1 MLFNTEKIITVFR
14 DIKLALKR
22 GTINLPLHGGQ
33 APSYLIKRMIKLS
46 SAISKIII
54 EENGSKEFFNRISDP
69 LWFQAFGCVL
79 GFDWHSSGLTTVVT
93 GVLKQSLTSQQHGI
107 TISGGKG
114 KNSTKPKYEIYKLAE
129 KNYNLSTNKINKL
142 LYASKMSAK
151 IDNSAIQDG
160 FSLYHHIIFFDGDG
174 NWTIIQQGLNEKYKI
189 ARRYHWI
196 SDNLI
201 NFIIEPHKGIIGNE
215 RIPLCLNM
223 TSREAEENRK
233 SCVDLVKEG
242 SNSIKSSIYK
252 IVETNTFENL
262 DKWIPMNRSSSD
274 SNSFVE
280 QMRTYIEKYDMPR
293 KINWKTMD
301 ALYDISPTNYEHL
314 ISQNGVGPSTIR
326 ALALI
331 SEIIYGNRASWSD
344 PVKYNYAH
352 GGKDGV
358 PYPIARKTY
367 DNSIKYLS
375 EAINGSEIEKLE
387 KISSLKRLSI
397 YSNIIFNTNDYDYHG
412 K

>member
-1 MLFNTEKIITVFR
+1 
-14 DIKLALKR
+14 LKR
-22 GTINLPLHGGQ
+22 GTVNLPLHHGQ
-33 APSYLIKRMIKLS
+33 APSYLVKRMIKLS
-46 SAISKIII
+46 SAISTIII
-54 EENGSKEFFNRISDP
+54 EENGSKEFFKRISDP

-93 GVLKQSLTSQQHGI
+93 GVLKQSLNSEQHRI

-114 KNSTKPKYEIYKLAE
+114 KNSTKPRYEIKTLAE
-129 KNYNLSTNKINKL
+129 KNYNLSTSKINHL

-160 FSLYHHIIFFDGDG
+160 FNLYHHMIFFDEDG
-174 NWTIIQQGLNEKYKI
+174 NWTIIQQGLNQKYKL

-201 NFIIEPHKGIIGNE
+201 NYIIEPHKGIIGQE

-223 TSREAEENRK
+223 TSKEAEENRK

-242 SNSIKSSIYK
+242 SNSIQSYIYK
-252 IVETNTFENL
+252 IMETNTFEKL
-262 DKWIPMNRSSSD
+262 DKWISLNTLHSD
-274 SNSFVE
+274 GNNFVE
-280 QMRTYIEKYDMPR
+280 QRYSHIEKYEMPR

-301 ALYDISPTNYEHL
+301 ELYDISPKNYEHL
-314 ISQNGVGPSTIR
+314 ISQNGVGPSTVR

-331 SEIIYGNRASWSD
+331 SEIIFGNRASWSD

-358 PYPIARKTY
+358 PYPIARNTY

-375 EAINGSEIEKLE
+375 EAINGSEIEKIE
-387 KISSLKRLSI
+387 KISSLKRLSM
-397 YSNIIFNTNDYDYHG
+397 YSNILFNTNDYNYNS

>member
-1 MLFNTEKIITVFR
+1 M
-14 DIKLALKR
+14 KR
-22 GTINLPLHGGQ
+22 GIVNLPLHGGH

-46 SAISKIII
+46 SAICKILID
-54 EENGSKEFFNRISDP
+54 EKGVKEFFNRISDP
-69 LWFQAFGCVL
+69 LWFQALGCVL

-93 GVLKQSLTSQQHGI
+93 GVLKQSLNFEEHGI

-114 KNSTKPKYEIYKLAE
+114 KNSIKPKYEIYKLAE
-129 KNYNLSTNKINKL
+129 KNYNLSTNKIDKL

-151 IDNSAIQDG
+151 VDNSAIQDG
-160 FSLYHHIIFFDGDG
+160 FSLYHHMIFFDGDG
-174 NWTIIQQGLNEKYKI
+174 NWTIIQQGLNEKFKL
-189 ARRYHWI
+189 ARRYHWL

-201 NFIIEPHKGIIGNE
+201 DFIIEPHKGIIGNE
-215 RIPLCLNM
+215 TIPFCLNM

-252 IVETNTFENL
+252 IVQTNSYENL
-262 DKWIPMNRSSSD
+262 DKWISPNRLHSD
-274 SNSFVE
+274 SNNFDE
-280 QMRTYIEKYDMPR
+280 QISTYVEKYIMPR

-301 ALYDISPTNYEHL
+301 ELYDTRPTNYENL
-314 ISQNGVGPSTIR
+314 ISLNGVGPSTVR

-331 SEIIYGNRASWSD
+331 SEIIYGNRASWRD

-358 PYPIARKTY
+358 PYPIARNTY
-367 DNSIKYLS
+367 DNSITYLS
-375 EAINGSEIEKLE
+375 EAINGAEIDKLE

-397 YSNIIFNTNDYDYHG
+397 YSNILFNTNDYNYKG

>member
-1 MLFNTEKIITVFR
+1 M
-14 DIKLALKR
+14 KR
-22 GTINLPLHGGQ
+22 GTVNLPLHHGQ

-46 SAISKIII
+46 SAISTIII
-54 EENGSKEFFNRISDP
+54 EENGSKEFFKRISDP

-93 GVLKQSLTSQQHGI
+93 GVLKQSLNSEQHRI

-114 KNSTKPKYEIYKLAE
+114 KNSTKPKYEIKTLAE
-129 KNYNLSTNKINKL
+129 KNYNLSTSKINHL

-160 FSLYHHIIFFDGDG
+160 FNLYHHMIFFDEDG
-174 NWTIIQQGLNEKYKI
+174 NWTIIQQGLNEKYKL

-201 NFIIEPHKGIIGNE
+201 NYIIEPHKGIIGQE

-223 TSREAEENRK
+223 TSKEAEENRK

-242 SNSIKSSIYK
+242 SNSIQSYIYK
-252 IVETNTFENL
+252 IMETNNLEKL
-262 DKWIPMNRSSSD
+262 DKWISLNRLDSD
-274 SNSFVE
+274 GNNFVE
-280 QMRTYIEKYDMPR
+280 QRYSHIEKYEMPR

-301 ALYDISPTNYEHL
+301 ELYDISPTNYEHL
-314 ISQNGVGPSTIR
+314 ISQNGVGPSTVR

-358 PYPIARKTY
+358 PYPIARNTY

-375 EAINGSEIEKLE
+375 EAINGSEIEKIE

-397 YSNIIFNTNDYDYHG
+397 YSNILFNTNDYNYNC

>member
-1 MLFNTEKIITVFR
+1 M
-14 DIKLALKR
+14 KR
-22 GTINLPLHGGQ
+22 GTVNLPLHHGQ
-33 APSYLIKRMIKLS
+33 APSYLVKRMIKLS
-46 SAISKIII
+46 SAISTIII
-54 EENGSKEFFNRISDP
+54 EENGSKEFFKRISDP

-93 GVLKQSLTSQQHGI
+93 GVLKQSLNSEQHRI

-114 KNSTKPKYEIYKLAE
+114 KNSTKPKYEIKTLAE
-129 KNYNLSTNKINKL
+129 KNYNLSTSKINHL

-160 FSLYHHIIFFDGDG
+160 FNLYHHMIFFDGDG
-174 NWTIIQQGLNEKYKI
+174 NWTIIQQGLNEKYKL

-201 NFIIEPHKGIIGNE
+201 NYIIEPHKGIIGQE

-242 SNSIKSSIYK
+242 SNSIQSYIYK
-252 IVETNTFENL
+252 IMETNTLKL
-262 DKWIPMNRSSSD
+262 DKWISLNRLDSD
-274 SNSFVE
+274 GNNFVE
-280 QMRTYIEKYDMPR
+280 QRYPHIEKYEMPR

-301 ALYDISPTNYEHL
+301 KLYDIRPTNYEHL
-314 ISQNGVGPSTIR
+314 ISQNGVGPSTVR

-358 PYPIARKTY
+358 PYPIARNTY

-375 EAINGSEIEKLE
+375 EAIHGSEIEKIE
-387 KISSLKRLSI
+387 KLSSLKRLSM
-397 YSNIIFNTNDYDYHG
+397 YSNILFNTNDYNYNC

>member
-1 MLFNTEKIITVFR
+1 M
-14 DIKLALKR
+14 KR
-22 GTINLPLHGGQ
+22 GTVNLPLHHGQ
-33 APSYLIKRMIKLS
+33 APSYLVKRMIKLS
-46 SAISKIII
+46 SAISTIII
-54 EENGSKEFFNRISDP
+54 EENGSKEFFKRISDP

-93 GVLKQSLTSQQHGI
+93 GVLKQSLNSEQHRI

-114 KNSTKPKYEIYKLAE
+114 KNSTKPKYEIKTLAE
-129 KNYNLSTNKINKL
+129 KNYNLSTSKINHL

-160 FSLYHHIIFFDGDG
+160 FNLYHHMIFFDEDG
-174 NWTIIQQGLNEKYKI
+174 NWTIIQQGLNEKYKL

-201 NFIIEPHKGIIGNE
+201 NYIIEPHKGIIGQE

-223 TSREAEENRK
+223 TSKEAEENRK

-242 SNSIKSSIYK
+242 SNSIQSYIYK
-252 IVETNTFENL
+252 IMETNTLEKL
-262 DKWIPMNRSSSD
+262 DKWISLNPLDSD
-274 SNSFVE
+274 GNNFVE
-280 QMRTYIEKYDMPR
+280 QRYSHIEKYEMPR

-301 ALYDISPTNYEHL
+301 ELYDISPTNYEHL
-314 ISQNGVGPSTIR
+314 ISQNGVGPSTVR

-358 PYPIARKTY
+358 PYPIARNTY

-375 EAINGSEIEKLE
+375 EAINGSEIEKIE
-387 KISSLKRLSI
+387 KISSLKRLSM
-397 YSNIIFNTNDYDYHG
+397 YSNILFNTNDYNYNCN
-412 K
+412 

>member
-1 MLFNTEKIITVFR
+1 
-14 DIKLALKR
+14 
-22 GTINLPLHGGQ
+22 
-33 APSYLIKRMIKLS
+33 MIKLS
-46 SAISKIII
+46 SAICKILID
-54 EENGSKEFFNRISDP
+54 EKGVKEFFNRISDP

-93 GVLKQSLTSQQHGI
+93 GVLKQSLNFEEHGI

-114 KNSTKPKYEIYKLAE
+114 KNSIKPKYEIYKLAE
-129 KNYNLSTNKINKL
+129 KNYNLSTNKIDKL

-151 IDNSAIQDG
+151 VDNSAIQDG
-160 FSLYHHIIFFDGDG
+160 FSLYHHMIFFDGDG
-174 NWTIIQQGLNEKYKI
+174 NWTIIQQGLNEKFKL
-189 ARRYHWI
+189 ARRYHWL

-201 NFIIEPHKGIIGNE
+201 DFIIEPHKGIIGNE
-215 RIPLCLNM
+215 RIPFCLNM

-252 IVETNTFENL
+252 IVQTNSFENL
-262 DKWIPMNRSSSD
+262 DKWISPNRLHSD
-274 SNSFVE
+274 SNNFDE
-280 QMRTYIEKYDMPR
+280 QISTYVEKYIMPR

-301 ALYDISPTNYEHL
+301 ELYDTRPTNYEHL
-314 ISQNGVGPSTIR
+314 ISLNGVGPSTVR

-331 SEIIYGNRASWSD
+331 SEIIYGNRASWRD

-358 PYPIARKTY
+358 PYPIARNTY
-367 DNSIKYLS
+367 DNSITYLS
-375 EAINGSEIEKLE
+375 EAINGAEIDKLE

-397 YSNIIFNTNDYDYHG
+397 YSNILFNTNDYNYKG

>member
-1 MLFNTEKIITVFR
+1 M
-14 DIKLALKR
+14 KR
-22 GTINLPLHGGQ
+22 GTVNLPLHHGQ
-33 APSYLIKRMIKLS
+33 APSYLVKRMIKLS
-46 SAISKIII
+46 SAISTIII
-54 EENGSKEFFNRISDP
+54 EENGSKEFFKRISDP

-93 GVLKQSLTSQQHGI
+93 GVLKQSLNSEQHRI

-114 KNSTKPKYEIYKLAE
+114 KNSTKPKYEIKPLAE
-129 KNYNLSTNKINKL
+129 KNYNLSTSKINHL

-160 FSLYHHIIFFDGDG
+160 FNLYHHMIFFDEDG
-174 NWTIIQQGLNEKYKI
+174 NWTIIQQGLNEKYKL

-201 NFIIEPHKGIIGNE
+201 NYIIEPHKGIIGQE

-223 TSREAEENRK
+223 TSKEAEENRK

-242 SNSIKSSIYK
+242 SNSIQSYIYK
-252 IVETNTFENL
+252 IMETNTLEKL
-262 DKWIPMNRSSSD
+262 DKWISLNRLDSD
-274 SNSFVE
+274 GNNFVE
-280 QMRTYIEKYDMPR
+280 QQYSHIEKYEMPR

-301 ALYDISPTNYEHL
+301 ELYDISPTNYEHL
-314 ISQNGVGPSTIR
+314 ISQNGVGPSTVR

-358 PYPIARKTY
+358 PYPIARNTY

-375 EAINGSEIEKLE
+375 EAINGSEIEKIE
-387 KISSLKRLSI
+387 KISSLKKLSM
-397 YSNIIFNTNDYDYHG
+397 YSNILFNTNDYNYNC

>member
-1 MLFNTEKIITVFR
+1 
-14 DIKLALKR
+14 LKR
-22 GTINLPLHGGQ
+22 GIVNLPLHGGH

-46 SAISKIII
+46 SAICKILID
-54 EENGSKEFFNRISDP
+54 EKGVKEFFNRISDP

-93 GVLKQSLTSQQHGI
+93 GVLKQSLNFEEHGI

-114 KNSTKPKYEIYKLAE
+114 KNSIKPKYEIYKLAE
-129 KNYNLSTNKINKL
+129 KNYNLSTNKIDKL

-151 IDNSAIQDG
+151 VDNSAIQDG
-160 FSLYHHIIFFDGDG
+160 FSLYHHMIFFDGDG
-174 NWTIIQQGLNEKYKI
+174 NWTIIQQGLNEKFKL
-189 ARRYHWI
+189 ARRYHWL

-201 NFIIEPHKGIIGNE
+201 DFIIEPHKGIIGNE
-215 RIPLCLNM
+215 RIPFCLNM

-252 IVETNTFENL
+252 IVQTNSFENL
-262 DKWIPMNRSSSD
+262 DKWISPNRLHSD
-274 SNSFVE
+274 SNNFDE
-280 QMRTYIEKYDMPR
+280 QISTYVEKYILPR

-301 ALYDISPTNYEHL
+301 ELYDTRPTNYEHL
-314 ISQNGVGPSTIR
+314 ISLNGVGPSTVR

-331 SEIIYGNRASWSD
+331 SEIIYGNRASWRD

-358 PYPIARKTY
+358 PYPIARNTY
-367 DNSIKYLS
+367 DNSITYLS
-375 EAINGSEIEKLE
+375 EAINGAEIDKLE

-397 YSNIIFNTNDYDYHG
+397 YSNILFNTNDYNYKG

>member
-1 MLFNTEKIITVFR
+1 
-14 DIKLALKR
+14 LKR
-22 GTINLPLHGGQ
+22 GIVNLPLHGGH

-46 SAISKIII
+46 SAICKILID
-54 EENGSKEFFNRISDP
+54 EKGVKEFFNRISDP

-93 GVLKQSLTSQQHGI
+93 GVLKQSLNFEEHGI

-114 KNSTKPKYEIYKLAE
+114 KNSIKPKYEIYNLAE
-129 KNYNLSTNKINKL
+129 KNYNLSTNKIDKL

-151 IDNSAIQDG
+151 VDNSAIQDG
-160 FSLYHHIIFFDGDG
+160 FSLYHHMIFFDGDG
-174 NWTIIQQGLNEKYKI
+174 NWTIIQQGLNEKFKL
-189 ARRYHWI
+189 ARRYHWL

-201 NFIIEPHKGIIGNE
+201 DFIIEPHKGIIGNE
-215 RIPLCLNM
+215 TIPFCLNM

-252 IVETNTFENL
+252 IVQTNSYENL
-262 DKWIPMNRSSSD
+262 DKWISPNRLHSD
-274 SNSFVE
+274 SNNFDE
-280 QMRTYIEKYDMPR
+280 QISTYVEKYIMPR

-301 ALYDISPTNYEHL
+301 ELYDTRPTNYEHL
-314 ISQNGVGPSTIR
+314 ISLNGVGPSTVR

-331 SEIIYGNRASWSD
+331 SEIIYGNRASWRD

-358 PYPIARKTY
+358 PYPIARNTY
-367 DNSIKYLS
+367 DNSITYLS
-375 EAINGSEIEKLE
+375 EAINGAEIDKLE

-397 YSNIIFNTNDYDYHG
+397 YSNILFNTNDYNYKG

>member
-1 MLFNTEKIITVFR
+1 
-14 DIKLALKR
+14 LKR
-22 GTINLPLHGGQ
+22 GTVNLPLHHGQ
-33 APSYLIKRMIKLS
+33 APSYLVKRMIKLS
-46 SAISKIII
+46 SAISTIII
-54 EENGSKEFFNRISDP
+54 EENGSKEFFKRISDP

-93 GVLKQSLTSQQHGI
+93 GVLKQSLNSEQHRI

-114 KNSTKPKYEIYKLAE
+114 KNSTKPKYEIKTLAE
-129 KNYNLSTNKINKL
+129 KNYNLSTSKINHL

-160 FSLYHHIIFFDGDG
+160 FNLYHHMIFFDEDG
-174 NWTIIQQGLNEKYKI
+174 NWTIIQQGLNEKYKL

-201 NFIIEPHKGIIGNE
+201 NYIIEPHKGIIGQE

-223 TSREAEENRK
+223 TSKEAEENRK

-242 SNSIKSSIYK
+242 SNSIQSYIYK
-252 IVETNTFENL
+252 IMETNTLEKL
-262 DKWIPMNRSSSD
+262 DKWISLNRLDSD
-274 SNSFVE
+274 GNNFVE
-280 QMRTYIEKYDMPR
+280 QRYSHIEKYEMPR

-301 ALYDISPTNYEHL
+301 ELYDISPTNYEHL
-314 ISQNGVGPSTIR
+314 ISQNGVGPSTVR

-358 PYPIARKTY
+358 PYPIARNTY

-375 EAINGSEIEKLE
+375 EAINGSEIEKIE
-387 KISSLKRLSI
+387 KISSLKKLSM
-397 YSNIIFNTNDYDYHG
+397 YSNILFNTNDYNYNC

>member
-1 MLFNTEKIITVFR
+1 M
-14 DIKLALKR
+14 KR
-22 GTINLPLHGGQ
+22 GTVNLPLHHGQ

-46 SAISKIII
+46 SAISTIII
-54 EENGSKEFFNRISDP
+54 EENGSKEFFKRISDP

-93 GVLKQSLTSQQHGI
+93 GVLKQSLNSEQHRI

-114 KNSTKPKYEIYKLAE
+114 KHSTKPRYEIKMLAE
-129 KNYNLSTNKINKL
+129 KNYNLSTSKINHL

-160 FSLYHHIIFFDGDG
+160 FNLYHHMIFFDEDG
-174 NWTIIQQGLNEKYKI
+174 NWTIIQQGLNEKYKL

-201 NFIIEPHKGIIGNE
+201 NYIIEPHKGIIGQE

-223 TSREAEENRK
+223 TSKEAEENRK

-242 SNSIKSSIYK
+242 SNSIQSYIYK
-252 IVETNTFENL
+252 IMETNTFEKL
-262 DKWIPMNRSSSD
+262 DKWISLNPLHSD
-274 SNSFVE
+274 GNNFVE
-280 QMRTYIEKYDMPR
+280 QRYSHIEKYEMPR

-301 ALYDISPTNYEHL
+301 KLYDISPTNYEHL
-314 ISQNGVGPSTIR
+314 ISQNGVGPSTVR

-358 PYPIARKTY
+358 PYPIARNTY

-375 EAINGSEIEKLE
+375 EAINGSEIEKIE
-387 KISSLKRLSI
+387 KISSLKRLSM
-397 YSNIIFNTNDYDYHG
+397 YSNILFNTNDYNYNC

>member
-1 MLFNTEKIITVFR
+1 M
-14 DIKLALKR
+14 KR
-22 GTINLPLHGGQ
+22 GTVNLPLHHGQ
-33 APSYLIKRMIKLS
+33 APSYLVKRMIKLS
-46 SAISKIII
+46 SAISTIII
-54 EENGSKEFFNRISDP
+54 EENGSKEFFKRISDP

-93 GVLKQSLTSQQHGI
+93 GVLKQSLNSEQHRI

-114 KNSTKPKYEIYKLAE
+114 KNSTKPKYEIKTLAE
-129 KNYNLSTNKINKL
+129 KNYNLSTSKINHL

-160 FSLYHHIIFFDGDG
+160 FNLYHHMIFFDEDG
-174 NWTIIQQGLNEKYKI
+174 NWTIIQQGLNEKYKL

-201 NFIIEPHKGIIGNE
+201 NYIIEPHKGIIGQE

-223 TSREAEENRK
+223 TSKEAEENRK

-242 SNSIKSSIYK
+242 SNSIQSYIYK
-252 IVETNTFENL
+252 IMETNTLEKL
-262 DKWIPMNRSSSD
+262 DKWISLNRLDSD
-274 SNSFVE
+274 GNNFVE
-280 QMRTYIEKYDMPR
+280 QRYSHIEKYEMPR

-301 ALYDISPTNYEHL
+301 ELYDISPTNYEHL
-314 ISQNGVGPSTIR
+314 ISQNGVGPSTVR

-358 PYPIARKTY
+358 PYPIARNTY

-375 EAINGSEIEKLE
+375 EAINGSEIEKIE
-387 KISSLKRLSI
+387 KISSLKRLSM
-397 YSNIIFNTNDYDYHG
+397 YSNILFNTNDYNYNC

>member
-1 MLFNTEKIITVFR
+1 M
-14 DIKLALKR
+14 KR
-22 GTINLPLHGGQ
+22 GIVNLPLHGGH

-46 SAISKIII
+46 SAICKILID
-54 EENGSKEFFNRISDP
+54 EKGVKEFFNRISDP

-93 GVLKQSLTSQQHGI
+93 GVLKQSLNFEEHGI

-114 KNSTKPKYEIYKLAE
+114 KNSIKPKYEIYKLAE
-129 KNYNLSTNKINKL
+129 KNYNLSTNKIDKL

-151 IDNSAIQDG
+151 VDNSAIQDG
-160 FSLYHHIIFFDGDG
+160 FNLYHHMIFFDGDG
-174 NWTIIQQGLNEKYKI
+174 NWTIIQQGLNEKFKL
-189 ARRYHWI
+189 ARRYHWL

-201 NFIIEPHKGIIGNE
+201 DFIIEPHKGIIGNE
-215 RIPLCLNM
+215 RIPFCLNM

-242 SNSIKSSIYK
+242 SNAIKSSIYK
-252 IVETNTFENL
+252 IVQTNSFENL
-262 DKWIPMNRSSSD
+262 DKWISPNRLHSD
-274 SNSFVE
+274 SNNFDE
-280 QMRTYIEKYDMPR
+280 QISTYVEKYIMPR

-301 ALYDISPTNYEHL
+301 ELYDSRPTNYEHL
-314 ISQNGVGPSTIR
+314 ISLNGVGPSTVR

-331 SEIIYGNRASWSD
+331 SEIIYGNRASWRD

-358 PYPIARKTY
+358 PYPIARNTY
-367 DNSIKYLS
+367 DNSITYLS
-375 EAINGSEIEKLE
+375 EAINGAEIDKLE

-397 YSNIIFNTNDYDYHG
+397 YSNILFNTNDYNYKG

>member
-1 MLFNTEKIITVFR
+1 
-14 DIKLALKR
+14 LKR
-22 GTINLPLHGGQ
+22 GTVNLPLHHGQ

-46 SAISKIII
+46 SAISTIII
-54 EENGSKEFFNRISDP
+54 EENGSKEFFKRISDP

-93 GVLKQSLTSQQHGI
+93 GVLKQSLNSEQHRI

-114 KNSTKPKYEIYKLAE
+114 KNSTKPKYEIKTLAE
-129 KNYNLSTNKINKL
+129 KNYNLSTSKINHL

-160 FSLYHHIIFFDGDG
+160 FNLYHHMIFFDEDG
-174 NWTIIQQGLNEKYKI
+174 NWTIIQQGLNEKYKL

-201 NFIIEPHKGIIGNE
+201 NYIIEPHKGIIGQE

-223 TSREAEENRK
+223 TSKEAEENRK

-242 SNSIKSSIYK
+242 SNSIQSYIYK
-252 IVETNTFENL
+252 IMETNILEKL
-262 DKWIPMNRSSSD
+262 DKWISLNRLDSD
-274 SNSFVE
+274 GNNFVE
-280 QMRTYIEKYDMPR
+280 QRYSHIEKYEMPR

-301 ALYDISPTNYEHL
+301 ELYDISPTNYEHL
-314 ISQNGVGPSTIR
+314 ISQNGVGPSTVR

-358 PYPIARKTY
+358 PYPIARNTY

-375 EAINGSEIEKLE
+375 EAINGSEIEKIE
-387 KISSLKRLSI
+387 KISSLKRLSM
-397 YSNIIFNTNDYDYHG
+397 YSNILFNTNDYNYNS

>member
-1 MLFNTEKIITVFR
+1 M
-14 DIKLALKR
+14 KR
-22 GTINLPLHGGQ
+22 GTVNLPLHHGQ
-33 APSYLIKRMIKLS
+33 APSYLVKRMIKLS
-46 SAISKIII
+46 SAISTIII
-54 EENGSKEFFNRISDP
+54 EENGSKEFFKRISDP

-93 GVLKQSLTSQQHGI
+93 GVLKQSLNSEQHRI

-114 KNSTKPKYEIYKLAE
+114 KNSTKPKYEIKTLAE
-129 KNYNLSTNKINKL
+129 KNYNLSTSKINHL

-160 FSLYHHIIFFDGDG
+160 FNLYHHMIFFDEDG
-174 NWTIIQQGLNEKYKI
+174 NWTIIQQGLNEKYKL

-201 NFIIEPHKGIIGNE
+201 NYIIEPHKGIIGQE

-223 TSREAEENRK
+223 TSKEAEENRK

-242 SNSIKSSIYK
+242 SNSIQSYIYK
-252 IVETNTFENL
+252 IMETNTLEKL
-262 DKWIPMNRSSSD
+262 DKWISLNRLDSD
-274 SNSFVE
+274 GNNFVE
-280 QMRTYIEKYDMPR
+280 QRYSHIEKYEMPR

-301 ALYDISPTNYEHL
+301 ELYDISPTNYEHL
-314 ISQNGVGPSTIR
+314 ISQNGVGPSTVR

-358 PYPIARKTY
+358 PYPIARNTY

-375 EAINGSEIEKLE
+375 EAINGSEIEKIE
-387 KISSLKRLSI
+387 KLSSLKRLSM
-397 YSNIIFNTNDYDYHG
+397 YSNILFNTNDYNYNC

>member
-1 MLFNTEKIITVFR
+1 
-14 DIKLALKR
+14 LKR
-22 GTINLPLHGGQ
+22 GTVNLPLHHGQ
-33 APSYLIKRMIKLS
+33 APSYLVKRMIKLS
-46 SAISKIII
+46 SAISTIII
-54 EENGSKEFFNRISDP
+54 EENGSKEFFKRISDP

-93 GVLKQSLTSQQHGI
+93 GVLKQSLNSEQHRI

-114 KNSTKPKYEIYKLAE
+114 KNSTKPKYEIKTLAE
-129 KNYNLSTNKINKL
+129 KNYNLSTSKINHL

-160 FSLYHHIIFFDGDG
+160 FNLYHHMIFFDEDG
-174 NWTIIQQGLNEKYKI
+174 NWTIIQQGLNEKYKL

-201 NFIIEPHKGIIGNE
+201 NYIIEPHKGIIGQE

-223 TSREAEENRK
+223 TSKEAEENRK

-242 SNSIKSSIYK
+242 SNSIQSCIYK
-252 IVETNTFENL
+252 IMETNTLEKL
-262 DKWIPMNRSSSD
+262 DKWISLNRLDSD
-274 SNSFVE
+274 GNNFVE
-280 QMRTYIEKYDMPR
+280 QRYSHIEKYEMPR

-301 ALYDISPTNYEHL
+301 ELYDISPTNYEHL
-314 ISQNGVGPSTIR
+314 ISQNGVGPSTVR

-358 PYPIARKTY
+358 PYPIARNTY

-375 EAINGSEIEKLE
+375 EAINGSEIEKKE

-397 YSNIIFNTNDYDYHG
+397 YSNILFNTNDYNYNC

>member
-1 MLFNTEKIITVFR
+1 M
-14 DIKLALKR
+14 KR
-22 GTINLPLHGGQ
+22 GTVNLPLHHGQ
-33 APSYLIKRMIKLS
+33 APSYLVKRMIKLS
-46 SAISKIII
+46 SAISTIII
-54 EENGSKEFFNRISDP
+54 EENGSKEFFKRISDP

-93 GVLKQSLTSQQHGI
+93 GVLKQSLNSEQHGI

-114 KNSTKPKYEIYKLAE
+114 KNSTKPKYEIKTLAE
-129 KNYNLSTNKINKL
+129 KNYNLSTSKINHL

-160 FSLYHHIIFFDGDG
+160 FNLYHHMIFFDGDG
-174 NWTIIQQGLNEKYKI
+174 NWTIIQQGLNEKYKL

-201 NFIIEPHKGIIGNE
+201 NYIIEPHKGIIGQE

-223 TSREAEENRK
+223 TSKEAEENRK

-242 SNSIKSSIYK
+242 SNSIQSYIYK
-252 IVETNTFENL
+252 IMETNTFEKL
-262 DKWIPMNRSSSD
+262 DKWISLNRLHSD
-274 SNSFVE
+274 GNNFVE
-280 QMRTYIEKYDMPR
+280 QRYSHIEKYEMPR

-301 ALYDISPTNYEHL
+301 ELYDISPTNYEHL
-314 ISQNGVGPSTIR
+314 ISQNGVGPSTVR

-358 PYPIARKTY
+358 PYPIARNTY

-375 EAINGSEIEKLE
+375 EAINGSEIEKIE
-387 KISSLKRLSI
+387 KTLFTKKII
-397 YSNIIFNTNDYDYHG
+397 NVFQYSF
-412 K
+412 